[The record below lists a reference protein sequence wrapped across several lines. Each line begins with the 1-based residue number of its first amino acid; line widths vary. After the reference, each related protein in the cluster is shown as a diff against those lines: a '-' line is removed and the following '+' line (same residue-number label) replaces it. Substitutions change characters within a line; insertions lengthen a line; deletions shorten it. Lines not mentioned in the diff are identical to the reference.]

1 MSPAWHAHRFKV
13 LFQVELVGQQPSCC
27 QGFASHGPGVVV
39 GAIDVEDGGGVVEV
53 VVGIGVVVGGGGGG
67 RQTPC
72 PLQFAKPQAPI
83 CIKTPLHVGMLPRP
97 TLSGVAV
104 EYDIMPDMLP
114 TRSPTVIRNRRLLPV
129 PDATMQAIDTSDL
142 HSVASHDERP
152 ARSPAVCHIPKLAP
166 VTVKLTDPVDPV
178 LIDETFG

>member
-1 MSPAWHAHRFKV
+1 LLDVALGKFD
-13 LFQVELVGQQPSCC
+13 ELAAAADISETET
-27 QGFASHGPGVVV
+27 VVV
-39 GAIDVEDGGGVVEV
+39 VV
-53 VVGIGVVVGGGGGG
+53 

>member
-1 MSPAWHAHRFKV
+1 M
-13 LFQVELVGQQPSCC
+13 G
-27 QGFASHGPGVVV
+27 AS
-39 GAIDVEDGGGVVEV
+39 
-53 VVGIGVVVGGGGGG
+53 
-67 RQTPC
+67 
-72 PLQFAKPQAPI
+72 
-83 CIKTPLHVGMLPRP
+83 P
-97 TLSGVAV
+97 TLQEEVAMLFV
-104 EYDIMPDMLP
+104 EESEALQPIPD
-114 TRSPTVIRNRRLLPV
+114 VLPV

>member
-1 MSPAWHAHRFKV
+1 MKLLDVALDEFDELAEAADISQTETAVVFIWH
-13 LFQVELVGQQPSCC
+13 
-27 QGFASHGPGVVV
+27 
-39 GAIDVEDGGGVVEV
+39 
-53 VVGIGVVVGGGGGG
+53 
-67 RQTPC
+67 TPC

-83 CIKTPLHVGMLPRP
+83 CITTPLHVGMLPRP

>member
-1 MSPAWHAHRFKV
+1 VKLLDVALDEFD
-13 LFQVELVGQQPSCC
+13 ELAEAADISKTET
-27 QGFASHGPGVVV
+27 AVVF
-39 GAIDVEDGGGVVEV
+39 I
-53 VVGIGVVVGGGGGG
+53 
-67 RQTPC
+67 RHTPC